1 MDRMNRPIYIV
12 TGLMGSGKSTVSNFF
27 RLRHF
32 EVLNMDE
39 ISKDIMLTDADMKV
53 ALISAFGKNVIN
65 EDASYNID
73 YIKGVYFDPRYDT
86 ERELFEHDLDIK
98 IRDIFN
104 KPNKYF
110 DVDKEGVP
118 LIMEIPSFNLNR
130 FERIYHC
137 FFTEIKYV
145 VNVCDDYKDRMD
157 RVHQRGLSDEE
168 ISNRSRLQTDYSYP
182 QNQPD
187 IVGDKFCNIDNDG
200 SVEEL
205 YDKVT
210 KLMEQPDFFDE
221 KTKDKIF
228 DDYMS
233 NMPSYVRANMKC
245 YVYYNSTGC
254 GSCPCPCKSSD
265 RHFEETVKSKLK
277 VKDV

>member
-1 MDRMNRPIYIV
+1 
-12 TGLMGSGKSTVSNFF
+12 MGSGKSTVANFF
-27 RLRHF
+27 KLRHF

-39 ISKDIMLTDADMKV
+39 ISKDIMLTDSDMKV
-53 ALISAFGKNVIN
+53 ALISAFGKNAIN

-73 YIKGVYFDPRYDT
+73 YIKGVYFDPLFDT
-86 ERELFEHDLDIK
+86 EREQFEHDLDIK
-98 IRDIFN
+98 IRDIFLS
-104 KPNKYF
+104 PNRYF
-110 DVDKEGVP
+110 DVEKEGVP
-118 LIMEIPSFNLNR
+118 LIMEIPSFNLKR

-145 VNVCDDYKDRMD
+145 INVSANYKDRMD

-187 IVGDKFCNIDNDG
+187 IVGDKFCNIDNVG

-205 YDKVT
+205 YDNVT
-210 KLMEQPDFFDE
+210 KLMEHPDFFDE

-277 VKDV
+277 VKNA

>member
-1 MDRMNRPIYIV
+1 MDSMNRPIYII
-12 TGLMGSGKSTVSNFF
+12 TGLMGSGKSTVANFF
-27 RLRHF
+27 KLRHF

-39 ISKDIMLTDADMKV
+39 ISKDIMLTDADIKV
-53 ALISAFGKNVIN
+53 AMISAFGK
-65 EDASYNID
+65 DATYNLD
-73 YIKGVYFDPRYDT
+73 YIKSVYFDPQFDT
-86 ERELFEHDLDIK
+86 EREQFECALDVKIK
-98 IRDIFN
+98 DIFN
-104 KPNKYF
+104 KQNRYF
-110 DVDKEGVP
+110 DIEKEGVP
-118 LIMEIPSFNLNR
+118 LIMEIPSFNLTR

-145 VNVCDDYKDRMD
+145 INVSANYKDRMD

-210 KLMEQPDFFDE
+210 KLLEHPDFFDE
-221 KTKDKIF
+221 QTKDKIF

-254 GSCPCPCKSSD
+254 GSCPCPCKSSE

-277 VKDV
+277 VKNA

>member
-1 MDRMNRPIYIV
+1 MDSLNRPIYII
-12 TGLMGSGKSTVSNFF
+12 TGLMGSGKSTVANFF
-27 RLRHF
+27 KLRHF

-39 ISKDIMLTDADMKV
+39 ISKDIMLTDADIKV
-53 ALISAFGKNVIN
+53 AMISAFGK
-65 EDASYNID
+65 DATYNLD
-73 YIKGVYFDPRYDT
+73 YIKGVYFDPQFDT
-86 ERELFEHDLDIK
+86 EREQFECALDVKIK
-98 IRDIFN
+98 DIFN
-104 KPNKYF
+104 KQNRYF
-110 DVDKEGVP
+110 DIEKEGVP
-118 LIMEIPSFNLNR
+118 LIMEIPSFNLTR

-145 VNVCDDYKDRMD
+145 INVSANYKDRMD

-210 KLMEQPDFFDE
+210 KLMEHPDFFDE
-221 KTKDKIF
+221 QTKDKIF

-254 GSCPCPCKSSD
+254 GSCPCPCKSSE

-277 VKDV
+277 VKDA

>member
-1 MDRMNRPIYIV
+1 MDSMNRPIYII
-12 TGLMGSGKSTVSNFF
+12 TGLMGSGKSTVANFF
-27 RLRHF
+27 KLRHF

-53 ALISAFGKNVIN
+53 AMISAFGK
-65 EDASYNID
+65 DATYNLD
-73 YIKGVYFDPRYDT
+73 YIKGVYFDPQFDT
-86 ERELFEHDLDIK
+86 EREQFEFALDVKIK
-98 IRDIFN
+98 DIFN
-104 KPNKYF
+104 KQNRYF
-110 DVDKEGVP
+110 DIEKEGVP
-118 LIMEIPSFNLNR
+118 LIMEIPSFNLTR

-145 VNVCDDYKDRMD
+145 INVSANYKDRMD

-210 KLMEQPDFFDE
+210 KLLEHPDFFDE
-221 KTKDKIF
+221 QTKDKIF

-254 GSCPCPCKSSD
+254 GSCPCPCKSSE

-277 VKDV
+277 VKNA

>member
-1 MDRMNRPIYIV
+1 MDSMNRPIYII
-12 TGLMGSGKSTVSNFF
+12 TGLMGSGKSTVANFF
-27 RLRHF
+27 KLRHF

-39 ISKDIMLTDADMKV
+39 ISKDIMLTDADIKV
-53 ALISAFGKNVIN
+53 AMISAFGK
-65 EDASYNID
+65 DATYNLD
-73 YIKGVYFDPRYDT
+73 YIKGVYFDPLFDT
-86 ERELFEHDLDIK
+86 EREQFECALDVKIK
-98 IRDIFN
+98 DIFN
-104 KPNKYF
+104 KQNRYF
-110 DVDKEGVP
+110 DIEKEGVP
-118 LIMEIPSFNLNR
+118 LIMEIPSFNLTR
-130 FERIYHC
+130 FERIYNC

-145 VNVCDDYKDRMD
+145 INVSANYKDRMD

-210 KLMEQPDFFDE
+210 KLLEHPDFFDE
-221 KTKDKIF
+221 QTKDKIF

-254 GSCPCPCKSSD
+254 GSCQCPCKSSE

-277 VKDV
+277 VKDA

>member
-1 MDRMNRPIYIV
+1 MDSLNRPIYII
-12 TGLMGSGKSTVSNFF
+12 TGLMGSGKSTVANFF
-27 RLRHF
+27 KLRHF

-39 ISKDIMLTDADMKV
+39 ISKDIMLTDADIKV
-53 ALISAFGKNVIN
+53 AMISAFGK
-65 EDASYNID
+65 DDTYNLD
-73 YIKGVYFDPRYDT
+73 YIKGVYFDPLFDT
-86 ERELFEHDLDIK
+86 EREQFECALDVKIK
-98 IRDIFN
+98 DIFN
-104 KPNKYF
+104 KQNRYF
-110 DVDKEGVP
+110 DIEKEGVP
-118 LIMEIPSFNLNR
+118 LIMEIPSFNLTR

-145 VNVCDDYKDRMD
+145 INVSANYKDRMD

-210 KLMEQPDFFDE
+210 KLLEHPDFFDE
-221 KTKDKIF
+221 QTKDKIF

-254 GSCPCPCKSSD
+254 GSCPCPCKSSE

-277 VKDV
+277 VKDA

>member
-1 MDRMNRPIYIV
+1 
-12 TGLMGSGKSTVSNFF
+12 MGSGKSTVANFF
-27 RLRHF
+27 KLRHF

-53 ALISAFGKNVIN
+53 ALISAFGKNAIN

-73 YIKGVYFDPRYDT
+73 YIKGVYFDPLFDT
-86 ERELFEHDLDIK
+86 EREQFEHDLDIK

-110 DVDKEGVP
+110 DVDKSGVP

-145 VNVCDDYKDRMD
+145 INVSANYKDRMD

-187 IVGDKFCNIDNDG
+187 IVGDKFCNIDNVG
-200 SVEEL
+200 TVEEL
-205 YDKVT
+205 YDNVT
-210 KLMEQPDFFDE
+210 ELMEQPDFFDE
-221 KTKDKIF
+221 KTKDLIF

-233 NMPSYVRANMKC
+233 KMPSFVRANMKC

-254 GSCPCPCKSSD
+254 GCCPCPCKCSD
-265 RHFEETVKSKLK
+265 KHFEETVKAHLK
-277 VKDV
+277 KVQDD